1 MGDKFYPDR
10 FLKQVMPKSFYSQN
24 LVDKDFDLKKN
35 ALKAIN
41 RTRTI
46 TGRPIDTTVYNVL
59 SQYEQ
64 KYKGLIADGES
75 STQAFNEAVNN
86 SALLRQRIEQAVVYD
101 EIQNLKTQHAGEFYR
116 WLPSSAANPDPE
128 HQLLYGKIFRVGEGD
143 KNGNMPGE
151 RYGCQC
157 GIEWLDS
164 GENARERILR
174 GMDSKFV
181 KSATN
186 LYQAAMIKQHQN
198 YNPIPFNGV
207 VKGREARKIKNISQE
222 DVKNLRHTIVPN
234 GARHMYRNHGNEIIE
249 RSRPHTQTAVTEK
262 DVALIPYIVAN
273 YDKVSLSPQRT
284 YYENLKALIYKK
296 RIGNRIYFYV
306 EAIDNRNKKNVVKML
321 KTQTM
326 YIHIYP

>member
-41 RTRTI
+41 RARTI

-64 KYKGLIADGES
+64 KYKGLIAEGES

-128 HQLLYGKIFRVGEGD
+128 HQLLYGKIFRVGDGD

-151 RYGCQC
+151 RSGCQC
-157 GIEWLDS
+157 GIEWI
-164 GENARERILR
+164 GEEEAFKEFAGLQITGNYKGQRAVRKMVKEQNGYIKNAFKTRYKDNISLIWGNERIGFDHLIR
-174 GMDSKFV
+174 GRSKQF
-181 KSATN
+181 
-186 LYQAAMIKQHQN
+186 
-198 YNPIPFNGV
+198 PILEFLKDFSSV
-207 VKGREARKIKNISQE
+207 IKNGR
-222 DVKNLRHTIVPN
+222 KYPN
-234 GARHMYRNHGNEIIE
+234 KYSKTRF
-249 RSRPHTQTAVTEK
+249 
-262 DVALIPYIVAN
+262 DLW
-273 YDKVSLSPQRT
+273 D
-284 YYENLKALIYKK
+284 KK
-296 RIGNRIYFYV
+296 RKKLVVIETVFGTNKRINFPV
-306 EAIDNRNKKNVVKML
+306 TMVKQKN
-321 KTQTM
+321 TP
-326 YIHIYP
+326 IR

>member
-41 RTRTI
+41 RARTI

-64 KYKGLIADGES
+64 KYKGLIAEGES

-128 HQLLYGKIFRVGEGD
+128 HQLLYGKIFRVGDGD

-157 GIEWLDS
+157 GIEWITD
-164 GENARERILR
+164 GEYKQDKILQHTPA
-174 GMDSKFV
+174 SFV
-181 KSATN
+181 KKVEEMFNDATQKLN
-186 LYQAAMIKQHQN
+186 LTDASKYIVFGKIKGKQARRLLRDTGIDFKGFQYQLRTKDMRHGILEHGDMSTETARNQRPVTAKD
-198 YNPIPFNGV
+198 YALIPHITRYYDNV
-207 VKGREARKIKNISQE
+207 IVQKRKAGLRLKFIKNI
-222 DVKNLRHTIVPN
+222 
-234 GARHMYRNHGNEIIE
+234 GNEY
-249 RSRPHTQTAVTEK
+249 SYVVAVTNPK
-262 DVALIPYIVAN
+262 KGKGAFLI
-273 YDKVSLSPQRT
+273 
-284 YYENLKALIYKK
+284 
-296 RIGNRIYFYV
+296 
-306 EAIDNRNKKNVVKML
+306 NKTLFVG
-321 KTQTM
+321 
-326 YIHIYP
+326 I

>member
-41 RTRTI
+41 RARTI

-86 SALLRQRIEQAVVYD
+86 SALLRQRIEQTVVYD
-101 EIQNLKTQHAGEFYR
+101 EIQNLKTQHTGEFYR
-116 WLPSSAANPDPE
+116 WLPSGAANPDPE
-128 HQLLYGKIFRVGEGD
+128 HQLLYGKIFRVGDGD

-157 GIEWLDS
+157 GIEWLS
-164 GENARERILR
+164 GNEMTPDEKIEAVKIDFRKNSYLPHLNAKQLEIIGINDKDVIFKRTTGQRNKLVHKEVSRKMYEPLI
-174 GMDSKFV
+174 GQ
-181 KSATN
+181 A
-186 LYQAAMIKQHQN
+186 LYQPILPPLQDLKNKQYWHFIGEAANHKKAFVLLDMEKEKKAFEIVHVLRMKEKN
-198 YNPIPFNGV
+198 YRQF
-207 VKGREARKIKNISQE
+207 
-222 DVKNLRHTIVPN
+222 
-234 GARHMYRNHGNEIIE
+234 
-249 RSRPHTQTAVTEK
+249 
-262 DVALIPYIVAN
+262 
-273 YDKVSLSPQRT
+273 
-284 YYENLKALIYKK
+284 LKKYLK
-296 RIGNRIYFYV
+296 R
-306 EAIDNRNKKNVVKML
+306 
-321 KTQTM
+321 Q
-326 YIHIYP
+326 